1 MSGGLGTN
9 PYDRGRGRG
18 GRDRG
23 MDCFR
28 AKGHDYTRET
38 SRDSSSVDEN
48 AIDDLLARLDSE
60 YDTADEIRDQLMNQY
75 SAGVTNRDKTWQTG
89 GERAGAGTNGR
100 MGSSVITAD
109 HLAEPMIF
117 YCRGTIITRARMP
130 DGLARIRRFR

>member
-1 MSGGLGTN
+1 
-9 PYDRGRGRG
+9 
-18 GRDRG
+18 

-48 AIDDLLARLDSE
+48 AIDALLAKRLEARLDCE

-89 GERAGAGTNGR
+89 GESAGGYKQQDGKQRNNR
-100 MGSSVITAD
+100 
-109 HLAEPMIF
+109 EPARQTSDF
-117 YCRGTIITRARMP
+117 LLSGTIITRARMP
-130 DGLARIRRFR
+130 GGLICR